1 MKRWTGNPWQRFGL
15 SARVARLVV
24 AGYGLAGVMIVIASF
39 RDWEGAYATRPVDEI
54 ALAASLLFGAACGLR
69 AARFADGRRRFGWL
83 AMVTAQLGWA
93 VGEIIW
99 AFYDVRPQLEHA
111 AHPAAAEIVL
121 LLWPFGA
128 MTSLVLLSNLSR
140 HSSRRLVL
148 DGLILVTSLLVVSW
162 VFVLE
167 KQLRDT
173 TGSRTATVAQV
184 VNDGILLTTAILMLS
199 RGRPGER
206 PSRSLVAAG
215 IATISVAD
223 IAMVF
228 DTGIGSY
235 HVSDLG
241 DLGRVAGLCMIALA
255 GLASVNE
262 SAPAAATRSEVL
274 SRALLW
280 LPYLPLSLATVVGF
294 GAVVRA
300 QHGVLTALLGI
311 LVGSVLVRQFI
322 ALTENQ
328 DLLSAVAR
336 EAFRDSL
343 TGLANRAHFLH
354 RLEDAIAARHDGIA
368 PIAVLCLDLDNFKA
382 VNDGLGHPA
391 GDELLIRVAGRLTA
405 ALHEN
410 GFIARL
416 GGDEFAVLLEGSVEE
431 SQAAAHDVLE
441 AFSAPIVIDGVPVAV
456 RPSIGYTVATTA
468 STCTVDQLLRHADL
482 AMYTAKREGGQCVR
496 SFVPDIPFSYT
507 FPRSTESAIS
517 ALPAKLAEWMPISAA
532 ASGYPAAGASGSPR
546 TARTEP
552 KPATSAPDRPQD
564 SPNDVRWPPMPIR
577 VAMALLAIG
586 VIAFTAT
593 SIAGGNAGDS
603 ASFAKS
609 LYTGLNLLAAGLIA
623 VRAYHFTTDR
633 VAWLLIAAGMA
644 CSAIGDVVYAL
655 RVPDGLSPSVA
666 DPEYLAFYPFVYVGL
681 LLLMRSRLA
690 SVPIPLRL
698 DPLVCG
704 LAMAALGV
712 ALRTG
717 PFHAAA
723 ARAPDTVL
731 VGLIYP
737 WGDLVLLALAAAM
750 LPLIGWRNEFRWV
763 LLVAS
768 LVGFAVADTVYL
780 FETTAGSYRVGS
792 TLDAVWPAS
801 SLLLALASW
810 APKSSEAPARKRGY
824 ASYTVPVTCT
834 VVALGVVAFND
845 TSRLATALAALSLVT
860 VAVRFSLTLR
870 DVSMMAENY
879 KHATTDELTTLPNR
893 RSLATAL
900 TSLPGSAPT
909 ELDLAL
915 KTSSRKALLLVKL
928 YEIGEINDSFGRH
941 FGDELLRHIADRLS
955 NSVRHADLL
964 ARVSDDEFAILLTE
978 GSDLIGARAQAGRM
992 LEALS
997 EPFALDP
1004 VTVRVDARI
1013 AIALCPDH
1021 CEHPQELLSRAEAA
1035 MPHAKA
1041 AMGKIAVYDSAFE
1054 VYRETDP
1061 NLIEELRIALFE
1073 GEEPTLYYQP
1083 KINTKDG
1090 SVHSVEAL
1098 LRWNHPSRGVLLPE
1112 VFLPAAERAGLMRK
1126 IADRTLK
1133 LALTQ
1138 IQYWRETGIT
1148 SSVAVNLATTNLL
1161 DLELV
1166 GTIER
1171 LLWARGLP
1179 PDALIVEIT
1188 EGALVDSVRSRN
1200 TVAELQRLGVRISL
1214 DDYGTGWSS
1223 LARLQ
1228 DVSVDELKLDRIF
1241 VARLSQDARS
1251 VAIVRSTVALADSLG
1266 ADLVAEGVED
1276 EVTLSALRRFGCTI
1290 TQGFVHTPPLPPAE
1304 LEAWIGSHVP
1314 HPNSSKTEQAGVTDA
1329 GARTIP

>member
-1 MKRWTGNPWQRFGL
+1 MKRWTGIPWQRFGL
-15 SARVARLVV
+15 SARVGWLVV
-24 AGYGLAGVMIVIASF
+24 AGYGFAGVLIVIADV
-39 RDWEGAYATRPVDEI
+39 RNLEGAYATRPVDEI
-54 ALAASLLFGAACGLR
+54 ALAASLLFGSACGLR
-69 AARFADGRRRFGWL
+69 AARFADGRRRLGWL

-93 VGEIIW
+93 IGELIW
-99 AFYDVRPQLEHA
+99 AFYDVRSQLDHA
-111 AHPAAAEIVL
+111 SHPAAAEIVL

-128 MTSLVLLSNLSR
+128 LTSLVALSNVSR

-206 PSRSLVAAG
+206 PSRSLAAAG
-215 IATISVAD
+215 IAVISIAD
-223 IAMVF
+223 ITMVF

-241 DLGRVAGLCMIALA
+241 DLGRVAGLCMITLGA
-255 GLASVNE
+255 LASVDE
-262 SAPAAATRSEVL
+262 TTQVSASRSEVL

-280 LPYLPLSLATVVGF
+280 LPYLPLALAAVVGF
-294 GAVVRA
+294 GSIVRA

-311 LVGSVLVRQFI
+311 LVGAVLVRQFI

-343 TGLANRAHFLH
+343 TGLANRPHFLH
-354 RLEDAIAARHDGIA
+354 RLEDAVAARNENGA

-410 GFIARL
+410 GLIARL

-431 SQAAAHDVLE
+431 AEAAAHDVLE

-456 RPSIGYTVATTA
+456 RPSIGFTVATAA

-507 FPRSTESAIS
+507 FPRSPESAVSAVS
-517 ALPAKLAEWMPISAA
+517 ALPAKLAEWVPVSAA
-532 ASGYPAAGASGSPR
+532 ASGTSGSPR
-546 TARTEP
+546 TARADP
-552 KPATSAPDRPQD
+552 KASKPAVTPDPTDGLGWAPT
-564 SPNDVRWPPMPIR
+564 PIR
-577 VAMALLAIG
+577 VAMAILAIG
-586 VIAFTAT
+586 VITFTAT
-593 SIAGGNAGDS
+593 SLAGLNTKDT
-603 ASFAKS
+603 FFTNF
-609 LYTGLNLLAAGLIA
+609 LYAALNLLAAGLIA
-623 VRAYHFTTDR
+623 VRAYRVATDR
-633 VAWLLIAAGMA
+633 LAWLLIALGMTS
-644 CSAIGDVVYAL
+644 SAIGDVVYL
-655 RVPDGLSPSVA
+655 FRVPDGQSPSVA
-666 DPEYLAFYPFVYVGL
+666 DAEYLAFYPFVYLGL
-681 LLLMRSRLA
+681 LLLVRARLA
-690 SVPIPLRL
+690 AVPIPIRL

-712 ALRTG
+712 ALRAG

-723 ARAPDTVL
+723 IRAPDTVL
-731 VGLIYP
+731 VGLLYP
-737 WGDLVLLALAAAM
+737 WGDLVLAALAAAM
-750 LPLIGWRNEFRWV
+750 LPMVGWRNEFRWL
-763 LLVAS
+763 LLVAG
-768 LVGFAVADTVYL
+768 LVGFALADTVYL
-780 FETTAGSYRVGS
+780 FETAASTYRVGT
-792 TLDAVWPAS
+792 TLDAAWPAA
-801 SLLLALASW
+801 SLLVAMASW
-810 APKSSEAPARKRGY
+810 ASTPSTLPTLKRGFG
-824 ASYTVPVTCT
+824 SYTVPVVCT
-834 VVALGVVAFND
+834 AVALSVIVLDEN
-845 TSRLATALAALSLVT
+845 SRLATALAALSLIT
-860 VAVRFSLTLR
+860 AAVRFSLTLR
-870 DVSMMAENY
+870 DVSMMAESY
-879 KHATTDELTTLPNR
+879 KHAMTDELTTLPNR

-900 TSLPGSAPT
+900 TSMSDSPST
-909 ELDLAL
+909 ELDAAL
-915 KTSSRKALLLVKL
+915 KTPSRKALLLVKL
-928 YEIGEINDSFGRH
+928 YEIDEISDSLGRR
-941 FGDELLRHIADRLS
+941 FGDELLRHIADRLA
-955 NSVRHADLL
+955 NTVRREDLL
-964 ARVSDDEFAILLTE
+964 ARVTDDEFAILLTE
-978 GSDLIGARAQAGRM
+978 GSDLIGARAQAGRL
-992 LEALS
+992 LESLG

-1004 VTVRVDARI
+1004 LTVRVDARI

-1035 MPHAKA
+1035 MPHAKS

-1054 VYRETDP
+1054 VYRDTDP
-1061 NLIEELRIALFE
+1061 NLIEELRTALFD
-1073 GEEPTLYYQP
+1073 GAEPTLYYQP
-1083 KINTKDG
+1083 KINTSDG

-1098 LRWNHPSRGVLLPE
+1098 LRWNHPIRGVLLPE
-1112 VFLPAAERAGLMRK
+1112 EFLPAAERAGLMRK

-1138 IQYWRETGIT
+1138 IHYWREKGVT

-1166 GTIER
+1166 GSIER
-1171 LLWARGLP
+1171 LLWARSLP
-1179 PDALIVEIT
+1179 ADALIVEIT
-1188 EGALVDSVRSRN
+1188 ESALVDSVRSRN

-1241 VARLSQDARS
+1241 VARLAQDARS

-1276 EVTLSALRRFGCTI
+1276 EVTLSALQRFGCMI

-1304 LEAWIGSHVP
+1304 LEEWIRHHVP
-1314 HPNSSKTEQAGVTDA
+1314 QRNPRKSEQAGVAD
-1329 GARTIP
+1329 